1 MHHMESRATG
11 PQKFV
16 VGLASVLALVV
27 ALVFCATYAN
37 LSISAP
43 EVEGAV
49 MPPGMI
55 MTYDSPAE
63 AMRDMAAVDPRAVSY
78 AAPAD
83 AKGDQPLEA
92 HIENGVK
99 VFDLETSVIKR
110 KLLGKRLWIERCLS
124 GIAHG
129 HSLLSQAVIARCS
142 LP

>member
-1 MHHMESRATG
+1 MESRATG

-27 ALVFCATYAN
+27 ALIFCATYAN

-63 AMRDMAAVDPRAVSY
+63 AMRDMAAVDP
-78 AAPAD
+78 
-83 AKGDQPLEA
+83 
-92 HIENGVK
+92 
-99 VFDLETSVIKR
+99 
-110 KLLGKRLWIERCLS
+110 LG
-124 GIAHG
+124 
-129 HSLLSQAVIARCS
+129 
-142 LP
+142 